1 MRKRVS
7 FPRWLFRQ
15 RLRRFLLSNW
25 LVLVGFAAV
34 CAIGVAPL
42 SLVFS
47 GFVLGFVHGAV
58 AVFIVSAVGLLFL
71 LYTGSTRQLSGA
83 YGEDNTRDV
92 LQRAKRHRHVWGWID
107 NVEVQH
113 GDVDHL
119 VLTPSG
125 VLAIDSKW
133 HAVRVDDTVL
143 HTDAAAARVAA
154 RRAGLILR
162 SLRQQDLPIQPLV
175 VMWGQAQLDLQT
187 RSSSS
192 QILAKTAWLSW
203 PPGGPP

>member
-1 MRKRVS
+1 
-7 FPRWLFRQ
+7 
-15 RLRRFLLSNW
+15 
-25 LVLVGFAAV
+25 
-34 CAIGVAPL
+34 
-42 SLVFS
+42 VF
-47 GFVLGFVHGAV
+47 F
-58 AVFIVSAVGLLFL
+58 VSAVGLLSL
-71 LYTGSTRQLSGA
+71 VYTGSAPQLSGA

-92 LQRAKRHRHVWGWID
+92 LRRAKRHRHVWGWID

-143 HTDAAAARVAA
+143 HKDAAAARAAA

-162 SLRQQDLPIQPLV
+162 SLRQQDLQIQPLV
-175 VMWGQAQLDLQT
+175 VMWGQSQRDLQGRT
-187 RSSSS
+187 RTIDGVEIIGGRELRQWLTQRPTGTLTKERADQVLST
-192 QILAKTAWLSW
+192 LAEFKSRVNPARRAD
-203 PPGGPP
+203 GV